1 MRRLSRQERR
11 LEHDARKGIATTRRQ
26 SRISGSERGLF
37 MTDTPITAYSINL
50 NLRRLQVSVKLA
62 EMIIENLAD
71 DPSKQ
76 MFE

>member
-1 MRRLSRQERR
+1 MSDNADNSLFGNVKGSLSLVQNFYIEFFGT
-11 LEHDARKGIATTRRQ
+11 LT
-26 SRISGSERGLF
+26 
-37 MTDTPITAYSINL
+37 
-50 NLRRLQVSVKLA
+50 QVSVKLA

>member
-1 MRRLSRQERR
+1 MTPEKASRRHAERAASTVSA
-11 LEHDARKGIATTRRQ
+11 DN
-26 SRISGSERGLF
+26 
-37 MTDTPITAYSINL
+37 INL
-50 NLRRLQVSVKLA
+50 NLRRSQVSVKLA